1 MLTTEVFQYFNSLK
15 CHQMAII
22 FEVLHAE
29 LNLLWAIALV
39 LSKTKYFIHVCI
51 SFRFQKKRNQR
62 ISIKRAPQ
70 ALTVSNK
77 A

>member
-39 LSKTKYFIHVCI
+39 LSKTKYIIHVFHFV
-51 SFRFQKKRNQR
+51 FRKRE
-62 ISIKRAPQ
+62 IKEYQ
-70 ALTVSNK
+70 
-77 A
+77 